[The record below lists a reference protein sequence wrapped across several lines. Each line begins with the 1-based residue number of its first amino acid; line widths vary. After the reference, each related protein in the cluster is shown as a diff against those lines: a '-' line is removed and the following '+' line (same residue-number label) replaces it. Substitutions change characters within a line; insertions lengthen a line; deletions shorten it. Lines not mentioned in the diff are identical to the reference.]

1 MKSIYKLLFCLPIPL
16 VFNPIL
22 VKATERMI
30 CVDDCDIGSE
40 KLTPHFK
47 KNVIEKES
55 KIKKENQDKD
65 IQEIQINHTNKYRA
79 TTISGTRENDSN
91 KPNFNELQANSALQK
106 ERTITEVSSNQN
118 KATGKINKNI
128 SKNSINNNINR
139 SKIETEQM
147 KKHEDLDIE
156 SNMPSYYHNLSAR
169 QSRKNLNVSSW
180 VLVNDLEVKH
190 IPGLNPGTHALAIIE
205 ADMEI
210 TPSVPQP
217 IVAKLITG
225 RFQGARLLG
234 SATLDRD
241 LHRILIHFH
250 SMTIDGEAI
259 KIAAD
264 TLDYT
269 GKVGVTG
276 EYISEDKGLMI
287 GGFLSS
293 FFAGFTESSVERH
306 RNEQGNYVDEPTL
319 SNQVKKGLTTSLSKA
334 SERLE
339 TRAGQMPGYTVLRGP
354 TQIQV
359 VFDELEGSVK
369 K

>member
-1 MKSIYKLLFCLPIPL
+1 MKYRPKSKLNLIYKILFFIPTILLFTPALT
-16 VFNPIL
+16 
-22 VKATERMI
+22 KATERMI
-30 CVDDCDIGSE
+30 CVDDCDSE
-40 KLTPHFK
+40 KLD
-47 KNVIEKES
+47 VIPRKSTEN
-55 KIKKENQDKD
+55 KENASKENLTNNANHDK
-65 IQEIQINHTNKYRA
+65 N
-79 TTISGTRENDSN
+79 EN
-91 KPNFNELQANSALQK
+91 
-106 ERTITEVSSNQN
+106 
-118 KATGKINKNI
+118 KINKNI
-128 SKNSINNNINR
+128 TPSRLPSESDHGRSPTNELNSTEFKNDNATSLMGSSQRKSNENNNRN
-139 SKIETEQM
+139 KIDH
-147 KKHEDLDIE
+147 KRKYVDDNGDSE
-156 SNMPSYYHNLSAR
+156 SNMPSYYHNLGAR
-169 QSRKNLNVSSW
+169 QPGKNLNPSNW

-190 IPGLNPGTHALAIIE
+190 IQGLNPGTHAFAQID

-217 IVAKLITG
+217 IVARLITG

-234 SATLDRD
+234 SANLDRD
-241 LHRILIHFH
+241 LHRVLIHFH
-250 SMTIDGEAI
+250 SMTIEGETI

-264 TLDYT
+264 TLDYS
-269 GKVGVTG
+269 GKVGLRG
-276 EYISEDKGLMI
+276 EYISEDNALMV

-339 TRAGQMPGYTVLRGP
+339 TRAGQMPGYTVVRGP

-359 VFDELEGSVK
+359 VFDEPEGSVK